1 MIIICTP
8 HSKDEFK
15 AYYALRYRILREA
28 LGQPHGTEKDD
39 YEPISQ
45 HLMAKDDQSGEII
58 GVVKWLE
65 REPGVAWLTH
75 LAVEAGHQKQGIG
88 KLLVRAVEDAARA
101 QGYRQLGAF
110 VRLDSSDFFV
120 KQGYRIVDVPP
131 HHFGAMHSVWLE
143 KEL

>member
-1 MIIICTP
+1 MVIICSP

-15 AYYALRYRILREA
+15 AYYALRYRVMREP

-45 HLMAKDDQSGEII
+45 HLMAKDDQSGEIV

-75 LAVEAGHQKQGIG
+75 LAVDAEHQTQGIG
-88 KLLVRAVEDAARA
+88 KLLLQAVEGAARA
-101 QGYRQLGAF
+101 QGYKRLGAF
-110 VRLDSSDFFV
+110 ARLESSDFFTR
-120 KQGYRIVDVPP
+120 QGFQIMDLPA
-131 HHFGAMHSVWLE
+131 HHFGAVQLVWME